1 MMWKVRL
8 KMTALLKTKKGSHN
22 GLPFCLFL
30 MDVRLPIYWLMRYIS
45 KLQSR
50 QLKDEA

>member
-22 GLPFCLFL
+22 GLPFVYSEWMLGF
-30 MDVRLPIYWLMRYIS
+30 RFIG
-45 KLQSR
+45 
-50 QLKDEA
+50 